1 MRRLNAHLLCR
12 LPVTETS
19 AYRRRRHLEQPA
31 ALLTAVHVASAL
43 AGLVLG
49 AAALRFPNGTPRH
62 RVIGKGYLLAWVGI
76 GASGF
81 ALGADSPSLSPFEV
95 LTVVGLLFVAL
106 AYGAVLFRRRIG
118 RRWLRY
124 HYLWMTTSL
133 AALVVTAI
141 NQTLL
146 QTVGP
151 YPQWLFWAIV
161 LSPFAYMPTLHR
173 RLDERYGFARQREA
187 A

>member
-1 MRRLNAHLLCR
+1 M
-12 LPVTETS
+12 
-19 AYRRRRHLEQPA
+19 
-31 ALLTAVHVASAL
+31 LTAVHVASAL

-62 RVIGKGYLLAWVGI
+62 RAIGKGYLLAWVGI